1 MILMSWY
8 WVRICYTNLIGNK
21 KRKFLMDAAP
31 MVGTAASMAM
41 VRDIIQEGSLSEI
54 EIEMWLSSLAFQTKP
69 TLEMITVVSVIII
82 LVKMFTIV
90 CFNCGLHS
98 TADAYWN
105 KPTPESYALHFG
117 HDQCL
122 LSHSLWMQYRSG
134 NSENRRLLGELY
146 WRCVPFSRQAAAT
159 NYRTGFEGTWKCW
172 CDCFISSGSSEMLR
186 GMSLQV

>member
-1 MILMSWY
+1 
-8 WVRICYTNLIGNK
+8 
-21 KRKFLMDAAP
+21 MDAAP

-98 TADAYWN
+98 TADAY
-105 KPTPESYALHFG
+105 
-117 HDQCL
+117 
-122 LSHSLWMQYRSG
+122 
-134 NSENRRLLGELY
+134 
-146 WRCVPFSRQAAAT
+146 
-159 NYRTGFEGTWKCW
+159 
-172 CDCFISSGSSEMLR
+172 
-186 GMSLQV
+186 